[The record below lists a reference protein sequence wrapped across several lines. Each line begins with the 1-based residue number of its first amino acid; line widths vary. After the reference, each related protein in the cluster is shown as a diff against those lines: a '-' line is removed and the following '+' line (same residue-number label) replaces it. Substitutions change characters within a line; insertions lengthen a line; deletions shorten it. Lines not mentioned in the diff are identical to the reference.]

1 MLKCTEKTYKFVL
14 MQLETYIKDLLYRYE
29 CVIVPGFGA
38 FLTNYRS
45 ATIDRD
51 THTFHPPAKL
61 VSFNRQLQTNDGLLA
76 NYIAAA
82 DSCSYETALQ
92 RIRNFTARL
101 SQKLTDGDMISMQGI
116 GDFQL
121 NKEGSVQF
129 APSISD
135 NYDTASFGLSAFVS
149 PEIDRSFVHKT
160 EAVSQKEPAPLLF
173 TPGKRTAVPYMKY
186 AAIGLIAIALSSVG
200 GMKIYEG
207 NVQKHNFTEK
217 EKADLRVENEI
228 QEATFVI
235 SDPLPAMKINVPKEE
250 GRYHIVAGAFR
261 IEANAHK
268 KLKQLATKGF
278 TPKLIGKNRYGLH
291 QVIYSSHVD
300 RLEALRELRSI
311 KASEN
316 KDAWLLVQTLK
327 AE

>member
-1 MLKCTEKTYKFVL
+1 

-45 ATIDRD
+45 AVIDND

-76 NYIAAA
+76 SYIASS

-92 RIRNFTARL
+92 RIRNFTSGL
-101 SQKLTDGDMISMQGI
+101 SRKLHDGGVVHMGGI

-129 APSISD
+129 VPSITE
-135 NYDTASFGLSAFVS
+135 NYDTASFGLTTFVAS
-149 PEIDRSFVHKT
+149 EIVRTKPEPAEVGSKV
-160 EAVSQKEPAPLLF
+160 QAPLLF
-173 TPGKRTAVPYMKY
+173 TPGKRTSVPYMKY
-186 AAIGLIAIALSSVG
+186 AAIGLIAIALGSLG

-207 NVQKHNFTEK
+207 NVQKHNFAEK
-217 EKADLRVENEI
+217 EKADLRVENDI

-235 SDPLPAMKINVPKEE
+235 SDPLPVLNISVPREQ

-261 IEANAHK
+261 IEANAYK
-268 KLKQLATKGF
+268 KLEQLSARGYSA
-278 TPKLIGKNRYGLH
+278 KLIGVNKYGLH
-291 QVIYSSHVD
+291 QVIYSSHTE

-311 KASEN
+311 QNSEN
-316 KDAWLLVQTLK
+316 KDAWLLVQTLGS
-327 AE
+327 E

>member
-1 MLKCTEKTYKFVL
+1 MLICTEKTYKFVL

-38 FLTNYRS
+38 FLTNFRS
-45 ATIDRD
+45 ATIDKD

-92 RIRNFTARL
+92 RIRSFTSRL
-101 SQKLTDGDMISMQGI
+101 SQKLNDGNMISMQGI

-129 APSISD
+129 VPSSSE
-135 NYDTASFGLSAFVS
+135 NYDTASFGLTAFVS
-149 PEIDRSFVHKT
+149 PEIARSAEQHAQASR
-160 EAVSQKEPAPLLF
+160 EKEPAPLLF
-173 TPGKRTAVPYMKY
+173 APGRRVVVPYMKY
-186 AAIGLIAIALSSVG
+186 AAIGLIAIALSSLG

-207 NVQKHNFTEK
+207 NVQKHNFSEK
-217 EKADLRVENEI
+217 EKADLRVENDI
-228 QEATFVI
+228 QEATFII
-235 SDPLPAMKINVPKEE
+235 SDPLPAMNISVPKET

-261 IEANAHK
+261 IEDNAFK
-268 KLKQLATKGF
+268 KLKQLTAKGYS
-278 TPKLIGKNRYGLH
+278 PKLIGKNRYGLH

-300 RLEALRELRSI
+300 RLDALRELRSI
-311 KASEN
+311 KNNEN
-316 KDAWLLVQTLK
+316 SDAWLLVQTLGS
-327 AE
+327 E